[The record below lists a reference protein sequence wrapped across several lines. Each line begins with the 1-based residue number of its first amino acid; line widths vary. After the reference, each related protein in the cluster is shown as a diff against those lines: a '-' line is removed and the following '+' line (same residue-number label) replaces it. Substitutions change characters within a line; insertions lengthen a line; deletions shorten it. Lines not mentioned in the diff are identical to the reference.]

1 MFPFHR
7 ILFFTDGATEQT
19 SLFPAV
25 VVLGIFLSLSIVGIS
40 VLVWKYY
47 RHLQEERLNKKAQKS
62 QLENSFS
69 TPREIESPLY
79 FDLSGRGTEDEQ
91 ERSYQRLQHINT
103 SSIYENVA
111 VVCKTGVNRH
121 AAYENV
127 RNLNIQFAGFKHVRV
142 LLLPLNKV
150 YKLKTFLILSLF

>member
-7 ILFFTDGATEQT
+7 ILFFFTDGATEQT
-19 SLFPAV
+19 LFPTV
-25 VVLGIFLSLSIVGIS
+25 VVLGICLALSVVGIS

-47 RHLQEERLNKKAQKS
+47 RHLHEERINRKAQKS
-62 QLENSFS
+62 QRKNSFS
-69 TPREIESPLY
+69 TPREVETPLY
-79 FDLSGRGTEDEQ
+79 FELSGRGTEDEQ
-91 ERSYQRLQHINT
+91 ERSYQRLQHIDT

-127 RNLNIQFAGFKHVRV
+127 RNSNIFAGFKHVRV
-142 LLLPLNKV
+142 SSYYP
-150 YKLKTFLILSLF
+150 